1 MSKKIQLTIAEPCHE
16 NWDGMTPVEKGRFCG
31 SCQKQVIDFSN
42 MSDRQVAEFFKKP
55 STGSVCGRFMTDQLD
70 RAIEIPKKRMPW
82 VKYFFQIAIP
92 AFLVS
97 IKVSAQKT
105 QGQIQV
111 KAAAKDTT
119 KRGGVFADERITLGM
134 VARPQNIKPFMADT
148 IVTPVKEPVQ
158 TLKGEIAIKDTIVE
172 TLCTQPL
179 MGAIAIG
186 IPIEVPKIEKG
197 EIKGR
202 VVNEQGEPVPF
213 ASIESGK
220 KGQGLMADQDGYFI
234 IQKKWLKNG
243 NGIIVSSVGYET
255 EKIIAGEEEY
265 KAGELYVQLKSNVV
279 LDEVVINASGTVIRC
294 TAMMGSVSYVKGQTI
309 AVMDIKNTGV
319 DKEIK
324 IPKEGNRLLVYPN
337 PVVPGASINLS
348 FKKLD
353 EGYYQLQLLSQS
365 GQLVKHQEIWIDTEA
380 RLMTIDVPV
389 VAAGSYFMVLTNKKT
404 GKKLTEKIIIQ

>member
-42 MSDRQVAEFFKKP
+42 MSDRQVADFFKKP

-134 VARPQNIKPFMADT
+134 VARPQNIKPFMGDT
-148 IVTPVKEPVQ
+148 VVVLVKDPVQ
-158 TLKGEIAIKDTIVE
+158 ILKGEIAIKDTLKEPV
-172 TLCTQPL
+172 CTQPL
-179 MGAIAIG
+179 MGAVAYF
-186 IPIEVPKIEKG
+186 EPKIEKINKD
-197 EIKGR
+197 EIRGR
-202 VVNEQGEPVPF
+202 VVNEQGEPIPF
-213 ASIESGK
+213 ASIETGK
-220 KGQGLMADQDGYFI
+220 KGEGLVADENGYFI
-234 IQKKWLKNG
+234 IQKKWLKKG
-243 NGIIVSSVGYET
+243 NGITISSVGYEA
-255 EKIIAGEEEY
+255 EKIIAGEEKY
-265 KAGELYVQLKSNVV
+265 MTGELYVQLKSNVV
-279 LDEVVINASGTVIRC
+279 LDEVVLNASGTAIRC
-294 TAMMGSVSYVKGQTI
+294 TAMMGAVSYVKGQTI
-309 AVMDIKNTGV
+309 SVIDTKNTGV
-319 DKEIK
+319 DKEMK
-324 IPKEGNRLLVYPN
+324 IPAEGNRLLVYPN
-337 PVVPGASINLS
+337 PVVQGASINLS

-365 GQLVKHQEIWIDTEA
+365 GQLVKQQEIWIDTEA
-380 RLMTIDVPV
+380 RLMNIDVPV
-389 VAAGSYFMVLTNKKT
+389 VAAGSYFIVLTNKKT
-404 GKKLTEKIIIQ
+404 GKKLTEKIIVQ